1 MALHKKSI
9 IAILLLISGFIIIRY
24 LNGYQIFY
32 QISQLFFVFV
42 GIMIFVITYFTFEH
56 TQNRFLLSIGFGYL
70 ISAVYL
76 IITVLQ
82 NGTLYANLVQENL
95 YLWTFPRA
103 IESVFIYSSLAFFK
117 KEKERAMLIVSSI
130 YTITIILIAI
140 VLIYKFPEIDK
151 LQTIMGLMTVLILSL
166 ITFKLQDFKDSLTSN
181 SIYKFVAL
189 SFIFSIFAQ
198 IFMVASIQ
206 YGGLGCSI
214 AILIQVASLL
224 LLFHGVVIFGLDKP
238 FRLMAE
244 RKKISNLKTKLEKD
258 EELIKLYENVFTQAN
273 NGIVVTD
280 NKNKIILVN
289 PAFTKI
295 TEFSHDEVIGK
306 KPNILKSGR
315 QSRDFYNDMWKNL
328 MENNRWDG
336 EIWNRKKFGEVY
348 PQWLSISVI
357 RDIDGNIKNFIS
369 NFSDISIIKK
379 SQKAIEYMAHHDN
392 LTGLVNRVLLKSNL
406 DNAVKSRKREANI
419 GGLLYLDLDRF
430 KYVNDTFGHGAGDVL
445 LQFVAERLKK
455 SVRSSDI
462 VARVGGD
469 EFIVLLTKV
478 TIREDIKLVANK
490 IIIELSR
497 SFDDIVDNKK
507 IYIGTS
513 IGGVVFPEQSD
524 NIEDIIK
531 FADIAMF
538 ESKNSGRNSYT
549 EYVQVRFVR

>member
-328 MENNRWDG
+328 MENNRWEG

-379 SQKAIEYMAHHDN
+379 SQEAIEYMAHHDN